1 MREFTYTVTNSG
13 GLHTRRAGL
22 LAMQA
27 KAFRGTDITVSAEGN
42 TAKTSQLMKLIGL
55 GIKQGR
61 RVTVAAEG
69 PQENDAISIVRS
81 FFEYYL

>member
-42 TAKTSQLMKLIGL
+42 TAKTSQLM
-55 GIKQGR
+55 
-61 RVTVAAEG
+61 
-69 PQENDAISIVRS
+69 
-81 FFEYYL
+81 

>member
-1 MREFTYTVTNSG
+1 MKEFTYTVKNET

-27 KAFRGTDITVSAEGN
+27 KAFKDMDITVSAEGR
-42 TAKTSQLMKLIGL
+42 TVRTSQLMRLISM
-55 GIKQGR
+55 GIKRGS

-69 PQENDAISIVRS
+69 PQENDAIDIARN

>member
-1 MREFTYTVTNSG
+1 MKEFTYTVKNET

-22 LAMQA
+22 LA
-27 KAFRGTDITVSAEGN
+27 KAFKDTNITVSTEGR
-42 TAKTSQLMKLIGL
+42 TVRTSQLMRLISM
-55 GIKQGR
+55 GIKRGS

-69 PQENDAISIVRS
+69 PQENDAIDITRN